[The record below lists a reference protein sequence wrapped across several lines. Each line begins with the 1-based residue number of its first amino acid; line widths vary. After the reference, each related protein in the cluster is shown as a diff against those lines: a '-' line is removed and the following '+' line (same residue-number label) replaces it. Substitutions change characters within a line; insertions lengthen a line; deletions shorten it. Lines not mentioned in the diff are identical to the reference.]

1 MYNIEYEVKLNDYG
15 RPYVKIPNDYVDQP
29 EDKFFGIE
37 ITRYVL
43 NDVFSRRSDDM
54 DENTIKNLQ
63 ICIGILNQ
71 LGDEVAMILL
81 DGMKTSGEFDLAM
94 QKNFYIQAQSL
105 EGLDENN
112 FADYIYYNDKLYK
125 RKEGLRALIT
135 DENQLYELKK
145 DEENNLNWSI
155 VL

>member
-15 RPYVKIPNDYVDQP
+15 RPYVKIPNDYIDQP

>member
-15 RPYVKIPNDYVDQP
+15 RPYVKIPNDYIDQP

-43 NDVFSRRSDDM
+43 NDVFSRRSDQM
-54 DENTIKNLQ
+54 DEKTIENLK

-71 LGDEVAMILL
+71 LGDEVALILL

-105 EGLDENN
+105 KELDETN
-112 FADYIYYNDKLYK
+112 FTDYMYYNNKLYK

-145 DEENNLNWSI
+145 DEENNLNWTE
-155 VL
+155 VK